1 MPETPETATQLRRRL
16 VRVAEDLAADQDGV
30 LSREQL
36 RQLGLTKGNVRTQV
50 RAGRW
55 RMHGRQAVAV
65 HTAGLGQ
72 RARWRVTVLEVGA
85 EAALDGVSALQAA
98 GLTGYDEPAV
108 HISVPKGTHPRRLPG
123 VHVHE
128 TRLRRP
134 TDVIAAGIPRVRP
147 EVAAVRAAL
156 WATSD
161 RQAALLVVMAVQ
173 QRLTTAQAM
182 ERALG
187 GIRRHRRRPFL
198 NTILRDVI
206 DGAHALGELDFA
218 RMCRAR
224 QIPAPTR
231 QVVRRGPH
239 GRVYLDAYWGK
250 HRLVVEIEGIHHG
263 TANTQIA
270 DALRQN
276 SFSLRRDTVLR
287 IPLLGLRVA
296 PDEFMDQVAEALAG
310 AGAA

>member
-1 MPETPETATQLRRRL
+1 MPETPETATQRRRRL
-16 VRVAEDLAADQDGV
+16 VRVAEDVAADHDGV

-36 RQLGLTKGNVRTQV
+36 RLLGLSKGHLRTQM

-55 RMHGRQAVAV
+55 SAHGRQAVAV

-72 RARWRVTVLEVGA
+72 RARWRVAVLEVGA

-98 GLTGYDEPAV
+98 GLSGYDEPTV
-108 HISVPKGTHPRRLPG
+108 HVSVPKGAHPRRLPG
-123 VHVHE
+123 VQVHE

-134 TDVIAAGIPRVRP
+134 TDVIPAGISRVRP

-156 WATSD
+156 WARSD
-161 RQAALLVVMAVQ
+161 RQAALMVVMAVQ
-173 QRLTTAQAM
+173 QRLTTAQAVQ
-182 ERALG
+182 RALG

-206 DGAHALGELDFA
+206 DGAQALGELDFA

-224 QIPAPTR
+224 GIPAPTR
-231 QVVRRGPH
+231 QVVRRGPR
-239 GRVYLDAYWGK
+239 GRVYLDAYWDK
-250 HRLVVEIEGIHHG
+250 YRLVVEIEGIHHG
-263 TANTQIA
+263 AASTQIA

-276 SFSLRRDTVLR
+276 SLSLRRDTVLR

-296 PDEFMDQVAEALAG
+296 PDEFMQQVAEALAG
-310 AGAA
+310 GGAA